1 MHDMDNFDDR
11 PPYHRS
17 GNTTAS
23 SHPELLSG
31 DLAIPPRPYVSITS
45 INRSIASDASRR
57 TFGIVAVI
65 AVVAL
70 LSTIV
75 FQSGSASVG
84 GNDKK
89 QVLGRL
95 CMHWHLAAGAAV
107 SRLVRSTR
115 DADLQQAA
123 DAVVRMRRAR
133 QNCDTG
139 EVTLACQDY
148 QTVAASLPGYTLT
161 NPLPPCSRV
170 N

>member
-1 MHDMDNFDDR
+1 
-11 PPYHRS
+11 
-17 GNTTAS
+17 
-23 SHPELLSG
+23 
-31 DLAIPPRPYVSITS
+31 
-45 INRSIASDASRR
+45 
-57 TFGIVAVI
+57 
-65 AVVAL
+65 
-70 LSTIV
+70 
-75 FQSGSASVG
+75 
-84 GNDKK
+84 
-89 QVLGRL
+89 
-95 CMHWHLAAGAAV
+95 MHWHLAAGAAV

-148 QTVAASLPGYTLT
+148 QTVAANLPGYTLT